1 MKFFNSNEVIGDINQ
16 LSQSTAVQNYIE
28 NIRKQNELVV
38 KKDAIINNLNQQIL
52 EFTLQIE
59 NLQTF
64 NSNLKAKFEITDNQL
79 KTLTKSIY
87 QHKQNN
93 NVGNE
98 SSKSL
103 NECNEI
109 EDQFDKKVYEKY
121 LNSLKQIDE
130 NVIQINYLKSKITEL
145 ENFNKDLINHNYH
158 SSYKFLLMRIE
169 EFNIQND
176 ELKSKLNKLNIESES
191 FNKTLVELKL
201 EKDSLLHQRTV
212 KFNLYRITNKNF
224 LF

>member
-1 MKFFNSNEVIGDINQ
+1 
-16 LSQSTAVQNYIE
+16 
-28 NIRKQNELVV
+28 
-38 KKDAIINNLNQQIL
+38 LNQQIL

-64 NSNLKAKFEITDNQL
+64 NSNLKAKLEITENQL

-87 QHKQNN
+87 QHKQSV

-98 SSKSL
+98 SSKSI

-109 EDQFDKKVYEKY
+109 DDQFDKKVYEKY

-130 NVIQINYLKSKITEL
+130 NIIQMNYLKSKINEL
-145 ENFNKDLINHNYH
+145 ENFNKDLINNNYH

-176 ELKSKLNKLNIESES
+176 ELRTKLSKLNTESEN
-191 FNKTLVELKL
+191 FNKTLVELKI
-201 EKDSLLHQRTV
+201 EKDNILHQRTV
-212 KFNLYRITNKNF
+212 TFVLFRITNKNF